1 MNDVS
6 LVVKLSC
13 LTFYSNHMVTTGHK
27 SKIYGKKIQAIVI
40 LPYVS
45 VKVSEHL
52 QWLLKVII
60 FKKL

>member
-13 LTFYSNHMVTTGHK
+13 QTFYSNHMVTTGHK

-40 LPYVS
+40 LPSVS

-52 QWLLKVII
+52 K
-60 FKKL
+60 

>member
-1 MNDVS
+1 
-6 LVVKLSC
+6 
-13 LTFYSNHMVTTGHK
+13 MVTTGHK

-45 VKVSEHL
+45 VNVSEHL